1 MSISYYKGMLLNNM
15 ADATKINYKAYYN
28 NYILFGANAS
38 PEPEPSGYE
47 AQYMTMI
54 AKSSGTFYFSGSTTT
69 NTISYSRD
77 SGTTWST
84 PARLVSINVSTN
96 DKVMWKGTLVPTE
109 TGGVSG
115 SCVFSASTASFD
127 VEGNAMSLLYGD
139 NFKNQKD
146 LTGKRYALYN
156 LFRKT
161 KVVSAENMVLPATTL
176 ETYCYGRIFQ
186 DCTSLIT
193 APQLPAT
200 TIAHGCYRSLFE
212 GCTAM
217 VNPPTELPALV
228 ICNESYYNMFLRC
241 SKMTTTPTILATS
254 FDTSGS
260 GTQHCNAMFYG
271 CSKVNYIKVA
281 FESVP
286 NLNYLA
292 NWTQSVASSGTFV
305 KKSAL
310 TLPRGTNGIPNN
322 WTIIDE

>member
-38 PEPEPSGYE
+38 PEPSGYE

-54 AKSSGTFYFSGSTTT
+54 AKSSGTFNFSGSTTT
-69 NTISYSRD
+69 NTISYSTD

-84 PARLVSINVSTN
+84 PSRIVSINVSAN
-96 DKVMWKGTLVPTE
+96 DEVMWKGTLVPTE
-109 TGGVSG
+109 VGGVSG

-139 NFKNQKD
+139 NFKGQKD

-156 LFRKT
+156 LFRQA
-161 KVVSAENMVLPATTL
+161 KVISAENMILPATTL
-176 ETYCYGRIFQ
+176 EAYCYGRIFQ
-186 DCTSLIT
+186 DCTTLTT

-200 TIAHGCYRSLFE
+200 TIAQGCYKSLFE
-212 GCTAM
+212 GCSSL
-217 VNPPTELPALV
+217 VNVSTELPGTT
-228 ICNESYYNMFLRC
+228 IFHQSYHNMFLRC
-241 SKMTTTPTILATS
+241 TKITTAPTILATS
-254 FDTSGS
+254 FDTSGT
-260 GTQHCNAMFYG
+260 GTEHCNAMFYG
-271 CSKVNYIKVA
+271 CSSLNYIKVA

-286 NLNYLA
+286 NIQYLNV
-292 NWTQSVASSGTFV
+292 WTNAVSSNGTFV
-305 KKSAL
+305 KKSTL

-322 WTIIDE
+322 WIIIDE